1 MQSMGLKK
9 TDTAHFL
16 FFLTMIQFW
25 WIAVWG
31 LAYILIENIAGSS
44 KHIEVMIY
52 FIMMISTAVVL
63 RANPEIVEFF

>member
-1 MQSMGLKK
+1 
-9 TDTAHFL
+9 
-16 FFLTMIQFW
+16 MIQFW